1 MNTKKVI
8 NILKNIFN
16 HELAGVIRYT
26 HYSLMIFGQ
35 NRLPLVQFFRAQ
47 AKESL
52 MHAET
57 AGEYITGLGGHP
69 PLNIENIKETFKHD
83 VQDILKETLQ
93 HEEKAIESYYT
104 LLDQVKDESVFLE
117 EFARTMIGQE
127 ELHVLEVKKM
137 LKKNE

>member
-57 AGEYITGLGGHP
+57 AGEYITGLDGHP

-83 VQDILKETLQ
+83 VHDILKETLQ

>member
-83 VQDILKETLQ
+83 VHDILKETLQ
-93 HEEKAIESYYT
+93 HEEKAIESYYV

>member
-83 VQDILKETLQ
+83 VHDILKETLQ